1 MQDDQVIFKEDDH
14 DGNITEYKTLNG
26 YEHYTF
32 DKLLILVN
40 GGTASAS
47 EALTAALKEQAQAIV
62 IGEKT
67 YGKGTVQIP
76 LPFKDGSMLK
86 YTTGEWI
93 TPKGN
98 KLNNCLLYTS
108 RCV

>member
-1 MQDDQVIFKEDDH
+1 MIIDLRDNSGGYLKAALQIASYLMQDDQVIFKEDDH

-62 IGEKT
+62 IGEKHMVRVR
-67 YGKGTVQIP
+67 YRFHYHLRMAV
-76 LPFKDGSMLK
+76 
-86 YTTGEWI
+86 
-93 TPKGN
+93 
-98 KLNNCLLYTS
+98 C
-108 RCV
+108 